1 MKTFFLVCF
10 TLLCLPSISQ
20 ESTVTFWFKINA
32 SDNIPTV
39 IEEDGKIKLIFE
51 DEELTNFFE
60 SYEIFNFQRSFPSS
74 KRDLLVKVY
83 EFQTHSFQLMSNIKS
98 NYPEIFI
105 DIEVKPEIQELYFPD
120 DLGVIG
126 GELQEQE
133 ELYFIGAPAAW
144 DITKGNP
151 EIQIGI
157 SEAVNVNHEDLIG
170 IANVLD
176 GSIPTNFGSHGTI
189 VALVAGANTDNS
201 IGISSIGFN
210 SSVVTKAGSANAVI
224 ALAEAGVPVI
234 NMSWG
239 VCTTSQSSIDYYQEA
254 MDEAY
259 EYGAILVAAAGN
271 GSFSCPTLGPEALHY
286 PAGCENVISVS
297 TIGHLYPLG
306 DPNPLHD
313 NQKDKFEHSNSSN
326 PVNTFNTDVDIVAP
340 GRHILTQ
347 AYKVNSNGVYSYG
360 NGSSLSAP
368 IISGTIGLMLSLNPC
383 LDLKEVES
391 ILKLTSKKVD
401 TLSVN
406 LPYYGKIG
414 SGRLQADLA
423 VKMVYDMVTPTQIVK
438 VENQEFSRWDFILE
452 SAPERIEIQNQ
463 IFEGVATATFKA
475 KQSIE
480 LISDVDLKPST
491 RLKNPGFVD
500 LIIDPVLTLCP
511 GKDIKDRKYLTKNI
525 DKETFSVV
533 KNAYGILYPNP
544 NEGNFTISLK
554 NFEIVD
560 QVSIAIFNI
569 FGEMV
574 YIDKMSTLQK
584 VINIPEIQSG
594 LYFVKLNS
602 SNLNERIKL
611 IKI

>member
-1 MKTFFLVCF
+1 FPIFF
-10 TLLCLPSISQ
+10 TLLCLPLLSISQ
-20 ESTVTFWFKINA
+20 ENNFTFWFKIN
-32 SDNIPTV
+32 STENIPV
-39 IEEDGKIKLIFE
+39 VVEDNGKKKLLFQDE
-51 DEELTNFFE
+51 DLTKFFE
-60 SYEIFNFQRSFPSS
+60 SFEIFSFQKSFPSS
-74 KRDLLVKVY
+74 RRELLIKVY
-83 EFQTHSFQLMSNIKS
+83 EIETNNFSLMSEIEL
-98 NYPEIFI
+98 NYPDLFI
-105 DIEVKPEIQELYFPD
+105 DIEEKPEIQELYLPD

-144 DITKGNP
+144 DITKGDP
-151 EIQIGI
+151 VIQIGI
-157 SEAVNVNHEDLIG
+157 SESVNVNHEDLIG
-170 IANVLD
+170 IANVLN
-176 GSIPTNFGSHGTI
+176 GPIPTNFGSHGTR
-189 VALVAGANTDNS
+189 VALIAGANTDNS

-210 SSVVTKAGSANAVI
+210 SSVVTKGSGANAVI
-224 ALAEAGVPVI
+224 ELAQAGVPVI

-239 VCTTSQSSIDYYQEA
+239 VCTTSQTTIDYYQEA

-259 EYGAILVAAAGN
+259 YDYGAILVAAAGN

-347 AYKVNSNGVYSYG
+347 DGVNSDGVYSYG
-360 NGSSLSAP
+360 NGTSFAAP

-383 LDLKEVES
+383 LELKEVES

-423 VKMVYDMVTPTQIVK
+423 VKMVYDMITPTQIVK

-452 SAPERIEIQNQ
+452 SAPERIEMQNQ

-491 RLKNPGFVD
+491 LIRNPGFVD
-500 LIIDPVLTLCP
+500 LIIDPELTLCP
-511 GKDIKDRKYLTKNI
+511 DKDIKGRKFLTKNR
-525 DKETFSVV
+525 DKETFSEV
-533 KNAYGILYPNP
+533 KNAYAILYPNP
-544 NEGNFTISLK
+544 NEGSFTISLK

-560 QVSIAIFNI
+560 QVSIAIFNN

-574 YIDKMSTLQK
+574 FIGKMSTLQK

-594 LYFVKLNS
+594 LYFVRLNS
-602 SNLNERIKL
+602 SNLNARIKF